1 MSKTFELP
9 TSRLF
14 LKSYPP
20 LYHIVHVRLLSNFHF
35 LSPELGCGRVYFFTL
50 YHYHIVHNMHEYLAF
65 KVMYVNVVH
74 LNFSSF
80 FSIKEQ
86 CKLGDTNNWISHLYK
101 HVKCLLK
108 DGLKE
113 SLGSI
118 WMFFCEH
125 FKENEMHI
133 LLFPCEQFSPTSYRP
148 MKFSIVSTYKAN

>member
-1 MSKTFELP
+1 
-9 TSRLF
+9 
-14 LKSYPP
+14 
-20 LYHIVHVRLLSNFHF
+20 
-35 LSPELGCGRVYFFTL
+35 
-50 YHYHIVHNMHEYLAF
+50 MHEYLAF